1 METAGHL
8 HPLDTPVCRLSAL
21 LNSTPAQSF
30 NHCISSSFPASDH
43 HCKPHSQTGPLTN
56 FCVATL
62 AACLLL
68 CILQLFHYL
77 ATRGFH
83 ILPGLDAPD
92 LGTTLRYSPPSQ
104 PSQQSFHI
112 CLAKKCSASLR
123 LSGESLQQWS
133 LFCFFDSTLRRDMG
147 NYIRNSVS
155 PVQGCSAAEDGKVWA
170 CLHEGV
176 PNSLTVGE
184 KF

>member
-8 HPLDTPVCRLSAL
+8 HPLDTPVCRLSAP

-56 FCVATL
+56 LC
-62 AACLLL
+62 CYPCGLLIAL
-68 CILQLFHYL
+68 YSPALP
-77 ATRGFH
+77 
-83 ILPGLDAPD
+83 LPGNQGLPH
-92 LGTTLRYSPPSQ
+92 PSRSGRPRPRDNTQ
-104 PSQQSFHI
+104 IFSSITAFPAKLPHLSG
-112 CLAKKCSASLR
+112 KKCSASLR

-133 LFCFFDSTLRRDMG
+133 LFCFFDSTLLRDMG

-155 PVQGCSAAEDGKVWA
+155 PVQGCSAAEDGKVCA

-176 PNSLTVGE
+176 PNSLKVGE